1 MGWNTVVVVM
11 NDALHDIAGDTQ
23 FGERLQ
29 RAVLGF
35 STSRRLGRDSCVAA
49 HGERCVHVNAAE
61 VVSQDHADGHQVVIA
76 HGNTGWALTADPND
90 GVPDA
95 AIKHLEWLLKQRRA
109 SKRAEM
115 KTESA

>member
-11 NDALHDIAGDTQ
+11 NDALHDIAGDAQ

-35 STSRRLGRDSCVAA
+35 STQRRLGRDSCVSA

-61 VVSQDHADGHQVVIA
+61 VVSQDHADCRQVVIV
-76 HGNTGWALTADPND
+76 HRNTGWTLTSDPND

-95 AIKHLEWLLKQRRA
+95 EIEHLEWLLKQRRA
-109 SKRAEM
+109 SKRVEA